1 MKMFCA
7 VATATIVVPI
17 LAVAQEVARDI
28 TREMGVDTTTSV
40 SQGLDRTGLHRNTET
55 IRRGHQH
62 APRLLEAPQG
72 EASKTQNP
80 STSKTKKLLRKRDVL
95 LKERKAAIEVAAKEK
110 EGPTDKPGRVYLTGQ
125 RMTADETEPGKKTE
139 RDRDANRSKEV
150 QAIDREVQAIDRLLK
165 QGSKGGAQVPFRA
178 PSLINPK

>member
-1 MKMFCA
+1 MRIFCA

-40 SQGLDRTGLHRNTET
+40 SQGLDRTGLHRDTET
-55 IRRGHQH
+55 IRRGQQH
-62 APRLLEAPQG
+62 APSLLEAPQG
-72 EASKTQNP
+72 EASKTQHLT
-80 STSKTKKLLRKRDVL
+80 TSKTKKLLRKRDVL
-95 LKERKAAIEVAAKEK
+95 LKERKAVMEASAK
-110 EGPTDKPGRVYLTGQ
+110 GQ
-125 RMTADETEPGKKTE
+125 QMTADETEPGKKTE
-139 RDRDANRSKEV
+139 RDKDAKRGKEV
-150 QAIDREVQAIDRLLK
+150 QAIDRKVQAIDRVLK

>member
-1 MKMFCA
+1 MKIFCA
-7 VATATIVVPI
+7 VATAAIVVPI

-40 SQGLDRTGLHRNTET
+40 SQGLDRTGLHRDTET
-55 IRRGHQH
+55 IRRGQQH
-62 APRLLEAPQG
+62 APGLLEAPQG
-72 EASKTQNP
+72 EASKAQNLT
-80 STSKTKKLLRKRDVL
+80 TSKTKKLLRKRDVL
-95 LKERKAAIEVAAKEK
+95 LKERKAVMEEAAKET
-110 EGPTDKPGRVYLTGQ
+110 EGPANKPGRVYATGQ
-125 RMTADETEPGKKTE
+125 QMTADETEPGKKTE
-139 RDRDANRSKEV
+139 RDRDAKRGKEV